1 MNVHLQRIPRYTLV
15 AIACALLHNAILIGM
30 DALGANVFWC
40 QVASAAVLLP
50 VGFLLQSRVT
60 FRCERSWAGFLR
72 YSAALITNFP
82 VALLVL
88 WLTRDLLA
96 LPMWVAAPISSIAL
110 FCWNYATSAWALS
123 RAPAIKEVAARG

>member
-1 MNVHLQRIPRYTLV
+1 MNVHLRRIPRYTLV
-15 AIACALLHNAILIGM
+15 ATSCALLHNAILISM

-50 VGFLLQSRVT
+50 VGFWLQSRVT

-96 LPMWVAAPISSIAL
+96 VPMWFAAPISSVAL
-110 FCWNYATSAWALS
+110 FCWNYVTSSWALS
-123 RAPAIKEVAARG
+123 LAPPIKESAARG